1 MTPDELAAR
10 IRNVP
15 DFPKPGIQFKD
26 ITTLLRDGPAFQATV
41 QLFLERYRGR
51 SLDAIAAIESRGFI
65 LGAPL
70 AYQLGIGLVL
80 IRKPAKLPAATY
92 AVEYELEYGT
102 NCIEMHQ
109 DALQPGARVLVL
121 DDLLATG
128 GTAAAACSLV
138 EQGGGVVEEVA
149 FLIELAFLNG
159 REKLPGYSVFS
170 FIQF

>member
-1 MTPDELAAR
+1 MTPDDLAAR

-26 ITTLLRDGPAFQATV
+26 ITTLLRDGAAFQATV